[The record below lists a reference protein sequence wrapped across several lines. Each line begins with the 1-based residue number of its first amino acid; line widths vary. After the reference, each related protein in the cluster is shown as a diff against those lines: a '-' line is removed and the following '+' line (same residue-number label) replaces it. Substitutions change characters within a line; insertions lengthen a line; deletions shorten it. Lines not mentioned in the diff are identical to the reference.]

1 MNRFVMLVGPAG
13 SGKSTVA
20 KEMLSKDNFVIV
32 SSDSVRGEL
41 FGDESI
47 QGDPSHI
54 FDICRERCVE
64 NLSNGHNV
72 ILDAT
77 NLARKK
83 RKSFLNDI
91 KNKVRTTF
99 RCECVI
105 IAITFEDCLK
115 QNSQRD
121 RKVPEF
127 VIRKHFN
134 QFQMP
139 LYGEGWDEISIVQR
153 SNITLDYIL
162 DKCRG
167 LEHDNHHHKYDVYE
181 HCKQTQSWI
190 SSNVDPLSEYY
201 GTLLHLALWHDVGKF
216 YTKVFTDKKG
226 NPTEEAHFY
235 CHENWS
241 CMYNL
246 CDEYYDGTFKIQLA
260 QLISLH
266 MMKYQPEYDKFIEK
280 WAPEYKD
287 ILDIF
292 NRADAESA

>member
-20 KEMLSKDNFVIV
+20 KEMLSEDNFVIV
-32 SSDSVRGEL
+32 SSDSVREEL

-54 FDICRERCVE
+54 FDICKERCVE
-64 NLSNGHNV
+64 NLSNGNNV

-91 KNKVRTTF
+91 KNKVRTPF
-99 RCECVI
+99 RCQCVI
-105 IAITFEDCLK
+105 VAITFEDCLK

-139 LYGEGWDEISIVQR
+139 LYSEGWDEISIVQR

-167 LEHDNHHHKYDVYE
+167 LEHDNHHHRYDVYE
-181 HCKQTQSWI
+181 HCKKTQWWI

-216 YTKVFTDKKG
+216 YTKVFSDKNG
-226 NPTEEAHFY
+226 NTTEEAHFY

-246 CDEYYDGTFKIQLA
+246 CDDYYDGTFKIQLA

-292 NRADAESA
+292 NMADAESA